1 MKNFLLLITLSIFC
15 FSTSIAQIAV
25 ESFRI
30 LPTDQTARITD
41 PVIDQNGEKC
51 ALIKV
56 VTTQTGFGWEGGM
69 LGITKV
75 LKKTGEFWVY
85 IPHGAKKIT
94 IKHDK
99 LGVLRN
105 YVYTEAIK
113 EATVYEMIL
122 TTGIVKTIVE
132 QREIESVWLMI
143 NSTPSG
149 SDLYIDDVY
158 VGQTPFQKKMKKQK
172 YNFRLSKIKY
182 KPNAGI
188 VDLSD
193 IDDNKELNINLKPDF
208 GSINITTEPESGAEV
223 LLDDDNLGLTTPC
236 TINEIKSGTHR
247 ITLRKEWYEPVIKE
261 FKLSAEEEKSI
272 NVSLIP
278 SFGELKITSDPK
290 ADIFIDNIKKGYGDY
305 SCRLS
310 PGIYSVKAQKPK
322 HRNKEQ
328 SIEIRVGEIKNIS
341 FNLQA
346 KYGTLDIASTPWKAN
361 ITLNGKE
368 YGKTPK
374 TIKSLLVGTYAV
386 KLIKAGY
393 AQYAKSIVIKEGQTE
408 NINVELQSGKKVT
421 INSEPKGAKLYID
434 DDYKGETPYT
444 TELSFGKHNVNLSRN
459 DYQDLSQSIEITE
472 NTNNV
477 NLSLISLKLQV
488 KITSTPAKAEIRI
501 DDKYRGKT
509 PGTIELPHGKTSI
522 TLEKKGYIKKT
533 KSFNLKNNQTL
544 DFKLAKQFIGYTGMI
559 FIPEITSYEFYK
571 LGFEV
576 GYSFN
581 KLPRLL
587 VGVGYT
593 FNKQTDANVSSFI
606 PSNVVAVN
614 AGNYEGLV
622 TSILNID
629 GFLEE
634 SVQNIHLRLGYII
647 SKPFVF
653 AITANAGLNSIT
665 GYKVYVAD
673 KHYID
678 NQSSVIYEE
687 TNFVDVDDKLE
698 ISNVI
703 YGLGII
709 LPISNFYISADYWI
723 SSNVV
728 DYGPTFMVGC
738 GLKLGSVSKK

>member
-1 MKNFLLLITLSIFC
+1 MKKFLLLISFSIFC
-15 FSTSIAQIAV
+15 FSTSIAQIDV
-25 ESFRI
+25 ESFRV

-41 PVIDQNGEKC
+41 PVIDQNGDKC

-56 VTTQTGFGWEGGM
+56 VTNQTGFAWEGGM

-75 LKKTGEFWVY
+75 EKKTGEFWVY
-85 IPHGAKKIT
+85 VPHGAKRIT

-113 EATVYEMIL
+113 EATVYEMVL

-143 NSTPSG
+143 NSTPSE

-172 YNFRLSKIKY
+172 YTFRLSKVKY
-182 KPNAGI
+182 QPNAGV
-188 VDLSD
+188 VDLTD

-247 ITLRKEWYEPVIKE
+247 ITLRKKWYEPVIKE
-261 FKLSAEEEKSI
+261 FNLSAEEEKNI
-272 NVSLIP
+272 NVDLIP

-290 ADIFIDNIKKGYGDY
+290 ADIYVDNIKKGYGDY

-310 PGIYSVKAQKPK
+310 PGIYLIKALKPK
-322 HRNKEQ
+322 HRDKEQ
-328 SIEIRVGEIKNIS
+328 SIEINVGEIKNIS
-341 FNLQA
+341 FNLQP
-346 KYGTLDIASTPWKAN
+346 KYGTLDIVSTPWKAN
-361 ITLNGKE
+361 ITLDGKD

-374 TIKSLLVGTYAV
+374 TIKSILVGTYTL
-386 KLIKAGY
+386 KLIKEGY
-393 AQYAKSIVIKEGQTE
+393 AQYIKSIVIEEGKTE
-408 NINVELQSGKKVT
+408 SINTELQSGKKVT

-434 DDYKGETPYT
+434 NDYKGETPYT
-444 TELSFGKHNVNLSRN
+444 TELSFGKHEVKLIR
-459 DYQDLSQSIEITE
+459 DEYQDLNQSIEINE

-477 NLSLISLKLQV
+477 NLSLISLKLQIV
-488 KITSTPAKAEIRI
+488 VNSNPSGAQIMVNGKYMGTTPN
-501 DDKYRGKT
+501 
-509 PGTIELPHGKTSI
+509 TIELPIGKSSI
-522 TLEKKGYIKKT
+522 TLEKKAYIKKK
-533 KSFNLKNNQTL
+533 KSFNLTNNQTL
-544 DFKLAKQFIGYTGMI
+544 DFKLAKQFMGYTG
-559 FIPEITSYEFYK
+559 FSYTPEITNYDFYK
-571 LGFEV
+571 IGIEV

-587 VGVGYT
+587 VGVGYN
-593 FNKQTDANVSSFI
+593 FNNQAEDISELL
-606 PSNVVAVN
+606 PSNVIAVN
-614 AGNYEGLV
+614 AGSYEGLV
-622 TSILNID
+622 TSTLNID
-629 GFLEE
+629 GFLEQK
-634 SVQNIHLRLGYII
+634 VQNMHLRLGYIV

-653 AITANAGLNSIT
+653 AITANAGMNSIT
-665 GYKVYVAD
+665 GYKVYISD
-673 KHYID
+673 KHYMA
-678 NQSSVIYEE
+678 NENNVIYEG
-687 TNFVDVDDKLE
+687 TKFIDVDDKLE
-698 ISNVI
+698 INNII

-709 LPISNFYISADYWI
+709 IPISNFYISADYWI

-728 DYGPTFMVGC
+728 DYGPVFMVGC
-738 GLKLGSVSKK
+738 GLRLGSVGIK

>member
-1 MKNFLLLITLSIFC
+1 MKKLILFVTFSILFFSISLS
-15 FSTSIAQIAV
+15 QIAV

-85 IPHGAKKIT
+85 IPRGAKKIT

-113 EATVYEMIL
+113 EATVYEMVL

-172 YNFRLSKIKY
+172 YNFRLSKVKY
-182 KPNAGI
+182 QPNAGV

-193 IDDNKELNINLKPDF
+193 IDDNKELSINLKPDF
-208 GSINITTEPESGAEV
+208 GSIYITTEPENGATV
-223 LLDDDNLGLTTPC
+223 ILDNINTTKTTPC
-236 TINEIKSGTHR
+236 TLDEVESGTHR
-247 ITLRKEWYEPVIKE
+247 ITLRREWYEPVIKE

-310 PGIYSVKAQKPK
+310 PGIYSFKAQKPK

-368 YGKTPK
+368 YGNTPK

-393 AQYAKSIVIKEGQTE
+393 AQYTKSIVIEEGQTE
-408 NINVELQSGKKVT
+408 EINIELSSGKQIT
-421 INSEPKGAKLYID
+421 INSTPQGAKLYINNN
-434 DDYKGETPYT
+434 YQGLTPFT
-444 TELSFGKHNVNLSRN
+444 IELSFNNHQIKLINGKKVLEEK
-459 DYQDLSQSIEITE
+459 I
-472 NTNNV
+472 
-477 NLSLISLKLQV
+477 LISKNGQSNFEYNVIEFTNYTETKNGLNLEMIAV
-488 KITSTPAKAEIRI
+488 K
-501 DDKYRGKT
+501 G
-509 PGTIELPHGKTSI
+509 GTFEMGSNDGNDS
-522 TLEKKGYIKKT
+522 EKPIHKV
-533 KSFNLKNNQTL
+533 TL
-544 DFKLAKQFIGYTGMI
+544 D
-559 FIPEITSYEFYK
+559 
-571 LGFEV
+571 
-576 GYSFN
+576 
-581 KLPRLL
+581 
-587 VGVGYT
+587 
-593 FNKQTDANVSSFI
+593 
-606 PSNVVAVN
+606 
-614 AGNYEGLV
+614 
-622 TSILNID
+622 
-629 GFLEE
+629 
-634 SVQNIHLRLGYII
+634 
-647 SKPFVF
+647 
-653 AITANAGLNSIT
+653 
-665 GYKVYVAD
+665 
-673 KHYID
+673 
-678 NQSSVIYEE
+678 
-687 TNFVDVDDKLE
+687 
-698 ISNVI
+698 
-703 YGLGII
+703 
-709 LPISNFYISADYWI
+709 NFYIGKYEVTQKQWKEIMGSNPSYNKGDNLPVEEVSWI
-723 SSNVV
+723 DVQEFINKLNQKTGQNYRLPTEAEWEYAARGGIETIHESPQTKYAGSNNIDDVAWYTSNAGRKTHNVGTKQKNELGINDMSGNIIEWCSDWKGSYKSGSQNNPQGPDSGNYRINRGGSEGYDKMYCHVLVRSWAYPNKTSSNIGFRLVHQ
-728 DYGPTFMVGC
+728 YKM
-738 GLKLGSVSKK
+738 